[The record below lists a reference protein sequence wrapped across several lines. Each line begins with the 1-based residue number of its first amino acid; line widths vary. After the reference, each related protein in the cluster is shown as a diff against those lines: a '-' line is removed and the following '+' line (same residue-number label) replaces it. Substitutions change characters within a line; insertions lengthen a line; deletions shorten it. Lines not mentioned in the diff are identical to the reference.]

1 MHRKSI
7 AVVALALGALLA
19 AGPAWAAPQ
28 GDGPPAAPPPSA
40 DTASAAPE
48 ANLTG
53 LTSVNAGYYLS
64 CARTSTG
71 QARCWG
77 DNGYGSLGD
86 GTTSPRTLART
97 VRNATNTGPLTGV
110 VQVAAGTYHAC
121 ALLTNKQVRCW
132 GYNSDGQLGNGDEGT
147 DSPLPVP
154 VRNAGNTGNLTNV
167 TQITAETYGT
177 CALLTNDQVRCWGDN
192 DYGQLGDGHTGD
204 AFDSDLPVAVKAVSG
219 PGNLTGVGQVES
231 GYDNSCAVLNNG
243 QARCWGYQSTYGT
256 LGNDSASD
264 SNRPVVV
271 KNVAGNGP
279 LTNATQVSTGGYIS
293 CARLGNGQ
301 ARCWGWG
308 DTGGL
313 GNGDD
318 ATHTRPV
325 VVVNAS
331 GSGALAGIQE
341 IYAGYEHV
349 CARVAGGQV
358 RCWGATEYGEVG
370 DGTAPGNSSLTR
382 LRPRPVK
389 NGNGTANLTG
399 VTQLHTN
406 QYHTCV
412 RLSSGQ
418 ARCWGYGEYYQLGDG
433 GETTR
438 SLPVR
443 VQV

>member
-1 MHRKSI
+1 MRSKLL
-7 AVVALALGALLA
+7 VVTLCLVALLA
-19 AGPAWAAPQ
+19 AGPASAAPQ
-28 GDGPPAAPPPSA
+28 GGDEPAGSPPSA
-40 DTASAAPE
+40 GTASATPE
-48 ANLTG
+48 ATLTG
-53 LTSVNAGYYLS
+53 VTQVNAGYYVS
-64 CARTSTG
+64 CARTNTG

-77 DNGYGSLGD
+77 DNQYGGLGD

-97 VRNATNTGPLTGV
+97 VRNAGNNGPLTGV

-154 VRNAGNTGNLTNV
+154 VRNASNTGNLTNV
-167 TQITAETYGT
+167 TQISAENYGM

-192 DYGQLGDGHTGD
+192 DYGQLGNGHDGDT
-204 AFDSDLPVAVKAVSG
+204 FDSDLPVVVKAVSG
-219 PGNLTGVGQVES
+219 ASALTGVRQIEA
-231 GYDNSCAVLNNG
+231 GYDNNCAVLNNG
-243 QARCWGYQSTYGT
+243 QVRCWGYQDVYGT
-256 LGNDSASD
+256 LGNDSGSD
-264 SNRPVVV
+264 SNRPVIV
-271 KNVAGNGP
+271 KNVAGTGP
-279 LTNATQVSTGGYIS
+279 LTSATQVSIGGYIA

-318 ATHTRPV
+318 TTHTRPV
-325 VVVNAS
+325 VVTNAS
-331 GSGALAGIQE
+331 GSGALTGVQE
-341 IYAGYEHV
+341 IYAGYQHV
-349 CARVAGGQV
+349 CARVTGGQA
-358 RCWGATEYGEVG
+358 RCWGATQYGEVG
-370 DGTAPGNSSLTR
+370 DGTPPGNSSLYR

-389 NGNGTANLTG
+389 NGNGTTNLTG

-418 ARCWGYGEYYQLGDG
+418 ARCWGYGTYNQLGDG
-433 GETTR
+433 GATTR